1 MGRILVRGR
10 NVLLAFAMIAAFGA
24 VGWAAATAPAADAAA
39 DAPVLAAAPDADAA
53 GAGATTAPSN
63 PNRYVSEVVDSI
75 FGVGPAEFFALDLPT
90 QPAGARAIHLL
101 GTVNIADRKGDII
114 VRLFRGVEYQ
124 NWLKKRGGDHSNAFF
139 VSKKLRSITIDQDLP
154 DGPIVLLLD
163 NGYSVRTPKHVRTQL
178 QIQYE
183 RTGAVQASSP
193 GSSDVAPPPADDFI
207 APRANT
213 EEDAPPPP
221 PPPPGDDSTNGQ

>member
-1 MGRILVRGR
+1 MDQALVRGR
-10 NVLLAFAMIAAFGA
+10 RILLGFAVLTAAFLA
-24 VGWAAATAPAADAAA
+24 CPTPATAPALAA
-39 DAPVLAAAPDADAA
+39 DAV
-53 GAGATTAPSN
+53 APST

-101 GTVNIADRKGDII
+101 GTVSIADRKGDII
-114 VRLFRGVEYQ
+114 VRLFRGPEYQ
-124 NWLKKRGGDHSNAFF
+124 NWLKKKGGDHSGAFF
-139 VSKKLRSITIDQDLP
+139 VSKRLRTISLDMDLP

-183 RTGAVQASSP
+183 RTGAVQASTP
-193 GSSDVAPPPADDFI
+193 GSSTDAGVPPPDDFI

-213 EEDAPPPP
+213 EEDTPPPP
-221 PPPPGDDSTNGQ
+221 PPPPADDSTGQ

>member
-1 MGRILVRGR
+1 MDQALVRGR
-10 NVLLAFAMIAAFGA
+10 RLLLGVAVVTAAFLVSPTHA
-24 VGWAAATAPAADAAA
+24 VAPA
-39 DAPVLAAAPDADAA
+39 LAQN
-53 GAGATTAPSN
+53 ATPSA

-75 FGVGPAEFFALDLPT
+75 FNVGPAEFYALDLPV
-90 QPAGARAIHLL
+90 QPEGARAIHLL

-114 VRLFRGVEYQ
+114 VRLFRGPEYQ

-139 VSKKLRSITIDQDLP
+139 VSKKLRTISLDMDLP
-154 DGPIVLLLD
+154 DGPVVLLLD

-183 RTGAVQASSP
+183 RTGAVQASSVP
-193 GSSDVAPPPADDFI
+193 GSTDAGVPPPDDFI

-221 PPPPGDDSTNGQ
+221 PPPPADDSTQGGQ

>member
-1 MGRILVRGR
+1 MDQALVRGR
-10 NVLLAFAMIAAFGA
+10 RILLGVAVLTAAFLVSPTHAVAPARAQGA
-24 VGWAAATAPAADAAA
+24 APAA
-39 DAPVLAAAPDADAA
+39 
-53 GAGATTAPSN
+53 
-63 PNRYVSEVVDSI
+63 PNRNLSEVVDSI
-75 FGVGPAEFFALDLPT
+75 FFVGPAEFYALDLPV
-90 QPAGARAIHLL
+90 QPEGARAIHLL

-114 VRLFRGVEYQ
+114 VRIFRGPEYQ

-139 VSKKLRSITIDQDLP
+139 VSKKLRTISLDMDLP

-183 RTGAVQASSP
+183 RTGAVQASTP
-193 GSSDVAPPPADDFI
+193 GSTDTGVPPPDDFI
-207 APRANT
+207 APRSNT

-221 PPPPGDDSTNGQ
+221 PPPPSDDTTGQ

>member
-1 MGRILVRGR
+1 MDQALVFGRR
-10 NVLLAFAMIAAFGA
+10 VLLGFAVLTVAFLACPTP
-24 VGWAAATAPAADAAA
+24 ATAPALAADAA
-39 DAPVLAAAPDADAA
+39 
-53 GAGATTAPSN
+53 TPSA

-75 FGVGPAEFFALDLPT
+75 FPVGPAEFYALDLPT
-90 QPAGARAIHLL
+90 QTPNAHAIHLL

-114 VRLFRGVEYQ
+114 VRIFRGPEYQ
-124 NWLKKRGGDHSNAFF
+124 NWLKKKGGDHSGAFY
-139 VSKKLRSITIDQDLP
+139 VSKKLRTISLDMDLP

-163 NGYSVRTPKHVRTQL
+163 NGYSVRTPKHVHTQI

-183 RTGAVQASSP
+183 RTGSVQASTP
-193 GSSDVAPPPADDFI
+193 GSSTDSSVPPPDDFI

-221 PPPPGDDSTNGQ
+221 PPPPADDTTGQ